1 MKMLDSASKQYIF
14 IYQLLTTFLN
24 LLFPVID
31 ATEIFNQIFFTTA
44 TNQNQTKENDN
55 KHDILT
61 FNHSPRWTA
70 RYYETLFALIY
81 YFKRQVWDTFTLEI
95 NKR

>member
-61 FNHSPRWTA
+61 FNHSPR
-70 RYYETLFALIY
+70 
-81 YFKRQVWDTFTLEI
+81 
-95 NKR
+95 